1 MHPSFH
7 RPLSP
12 PAAAVVVVVVVVVV
26 AAVAAGPRRWHK
38 KTQHVAF
45 INGFP

>member
-7 RPLSP
+7 RPLFP
-12 PAAAVVVVVVVVVV
+12 PAAVVVVAAVA